1 MNKEYLERIG
11 RMSADHLKDVEKL
24 ENKIKEYEDKLF
36 EIEAFHDMK
45 TAVIDRLKE
54 DDLSGI
60 PNEYKEMFIERFE
73 KTKYRFLES
82 IAKSTEKA
90 VHTVYKNW
98 ALTFANIIIKHA
110 LESLSYINKEIDP
123 VTLQKKKK
131 GTEESSWNVKEKA

>member
-1 MNKEYLERIG
+1 M
-11 RMSADHLKDVEKL
+11 
-24 ENKIKEYEDKLF
+24 
-36 EIEAFHDMK
+36 EAFHDMK

-90 VHTVYKNW
+90 VHTVYKN
-98 ALTFANIIIKHA
+98 
-110 LESLSYINKEIDP
+110 
-123 VTLQKKKK
+123 
-131 GTEESSWNVKEKA
+131 